1 VSNPVKIRMKTTPL
15 CRTSVPEYLRAL
27 GDDVYVTKGYAASD
41 PRLLEF
47 VLDVGVGSITIE

>member
-1 VSNPVKIRMKTTPL
+1 VKNRMKTTPL
-15 CRTSVPEYLRAL
+15 CRTSIPEYLRAI
-27 GDDVYVTKGYAASD
+27 GEDVYVTKGYAASD